1 MSSTSQ
7 LSAVQSTSDRG
18 FIRRMVP
25 LGASL
30 AIALTW
36 SSCTL
41 GDRMEASSVVG
52 RAVDDAVISGVV
64 QGRDG
69 PEAGVWVIAE
79 TDDLE
84 TGFTKIVVSDDDGR
98 FVLPELPEASYDVWV
113 RGYGLADSE
122 PLAAAPGDDLVLAA
136 NYPETPQEEASVY
149 PASYWYSLMEVPSE
163 SDFPG
168 TGPSGNGI
176 STNVRSQA
184 AWIDN
189 LKQGCQLCHQ
199 LGNQITR
206 ETTHIE
212 GRFAS
217 TEEAW
222 SHRLNFGQRGPRM
235 GMQLAAMGQERAVLE
250 FADWTDRIMA
260 GEVPPQPP
268 RPHGEERNVV
278 LTLWD
283 WGDATSYVHDEV
295 ATDKRDPSVNAGGA
309 VYGVSMSDDRLLI
322 VNPGKNESRDVRVP
336 VWDPDT
342 ESYFPT
348 TPGFEPSPFWGD
360 EVVLNGPANV
370 HNPMMDQEG
379 RVWLTSRIRNSPNNP
394 DWCRE
399 GSSNAYAQY
408 SPINFSG
415 RQASV
420 FHPDTEEFTLV
431 DTCFGTHH
439 LQFGED
445 SENTVYFSG
454 DTRVIGWVRSSV
466 LLDGPA
472 GPLVDRVRDQAPA
485 RLAERAEAAQGW
497 CPTVIDTN
505 GDGLITKPWNSGPG
519 PADPE
524 LDTQLTGFAY
534 GIIVNPVDN
543 SIWIA
548 RTGGIPGRIFRLEL
562 GDNPPQSC
570 KTEVYEPPFENP
582 AVPQDQW
589 GFSPRGIDVTRDGI
603 IWTALSGS
611 SHLASFDRSKC
622 AVLNGPA
629 ATGQHCPEGWTL
641 YPAPGPQMKNAVT
654 AGGADFHYYN
664 WVDQFN
670 TLGLGEDIPIANGT
684 TSDALLALDPDS
696 GEWVRMRVPYPMGF
710 FSRGLDGR
718 IDDPDAG
725 WKGRGVWANFGT
737 NVPWHLEGGAG
748 TTSKIVK
755 FQIRPGPLA
764 Y

>member
-1 MSSTSQ
+1 MN
-7 LSAVQSTSDRG
+7 SASMRYTVLPIAT
-18 FIRRMVP
+18 
-25 LGASL
+25 L
-30 AIALTW
+30 AFTLTW
-36 SSCTL
+36 SACTI
-41 GDRMEASSVVG
+41 GDRVWGIAGAAAEA
-52 RAVDDAVISGVV
+52 DIISGIVE
-64 QGRDG
+64 GRDG
-69 PEAGVWVIAE
+69 PEAGVWIIAE
-79 TDDLE
+79 TDE
-84 TGFTKIVVSDDDGR
+84 FGTGFTKIVVSDDDGR
-98 FVLPELPEASYDVWV
+98 FVLPELPDASYQVWV

-122 PLAAAPGDDLVLAA
+122 PLAAAPGDDVVLAA
-136 NYPETPQEEASVY
+136 AYPETPQEEAQVY
-149 PASYWYSLMEVPSE
+149 PASYWYSLMELPPASE
-163 SDFPG
+163 FPG
-168 TGPSGNGI
+168 TGPTGNGI
-176 STNVRSQA
+176 SPTVRSQA

-206 ETTHIE
+206 ETTHIQ

-222 SHRLNFGQRGPRM
+222 AHRMNFGQRGPRM
-235 GMQLAAMGQERAVLE
+235 SMQLASMGAERALPQ
-250 FADWTDRIMA
+250 FADWTERILA

-268 RPHGEERNVV
+268 RPHDRERNVV

-283 WGDATSYVHDEV
+283 WGDGTSYVHDEV
-295 ATDKRDPSVNAGGA
+295 ASDKRNPSVNAGGD
-309 VYGVSMSDDRLLI
+309 VYGVSMSDDQLLI
-322 VNPGKNESRDVRVP
+322 VDPETHTARDVRVP

-348 TPGFEPSPFWGD
+348 TPGFEPSAFWGD

-370 HNPMMDQEG
+370 HNPMMDQAG
-379 RVWLTSRIRNSPNNP
+379 RVWLTSRIRNSANNP

-399 GSSNAYAQY
+399 GSSNPYAKY
-408 SPINFSG
+408 APINFSG

-445 SENTVYFSG
+445 PDNTLYFSG
-454 DTRVIGWVRSSV
+454 DSRVIGWLNTNV
-466 LLDGPA
+466 LLGGPPA
-472 GPLVDRVRDQAPA
+472 PLVEMVRDQAPG
-485 RLAERAEAAQGW
+485 RLADRAQAAQGW

-505 GDGLITKPWNSGPG
+505 GDGRITKPWNAGRGPV
-519 PADPE
+519 DPN

-534 GIIVNPVDN
+534 GVIVNPVDN
-543 SIWIA
+543 SIWVA
-548 RTGGIPGRIFRLEL
+548 RTGGVPGRIFRLEV
-562 GDNPPQSC
+562 GDNPPESC
-570 KTEVYEPPFENP
+570 IAEVYEPPFENP
-582 AVPQDQW
+582 AVPEDQW

-622 AVLNGPA
+622 AVLNGPE

-641 YPAPGPQMKNAVT
+641 YPAPGPKMKTEAESV
-654 AGGADFHYYN
+654 GADFHYYN

-670 TLGLGEDIPIANGT
+670 TLGLGDDVPIANGT
-684 TSDALLALDPDS
+684 TSDALLALDPGS

-710 FSRGLDGR
+710 YSRGLDGR

-725 WKGRGVWANFGT
+725 WKGRGVWADFGT
-737 NVPWHLEGGAG
+737 NAPWHLEGGAG
-748 TTSKIVK
+748 TSSKIVK
-755 FQIRPGPLA
+755 FQIRPDPLA
-764 Y
+764 H